1 MNLQTKADFTAL
13 MHKFLDPLKPY
24 YSAGCARLHLGE
36 TGVTYNQNAIELE
49 AFSRPLWALVPFWV
63 GGGSEPEFEKI
74 YRKGLAAG
82 TDPENPE
89 YWGTTGEYDQCYVEM
104 AAIACGILTAPEKL
118 WTPLSDTEKQNLAAW
133 LGQINA
139 HTIPDCN
146 WQFFRILVNLALKS
160 VGMPYSPELLEDGLC
175 KIDSYYSGDGWSTDG
190 ASVQKDYYIPWAI
203 QYYGLLYSKFAA
215 DTDPR
220 RAALYRQ
227 RAQLFAQ
234 QFVYW
239 FDANG
244 AALPFGRSL
253 TYRIGQSA
261 FYSACI
267 WAGLEPLPLPVMKGI
282 IVRNLNWWLA
292 RPIFDR
298 DGVLTIGYG
307 YPQQYM
313 AEQYNAP
320 GSPYWGLKVFLLL
333 ALPDD
338 HPFWTAEAAPL
349 PVELTRAGVTGQPSA
364 DLLLQRLPD
373 GQLNAYSPANYEKG
387 DHGQFVE
394 KYGKFVYNTR
404 FGFSASRSYVQLEQ
418 AAPDSMLAFVIDG
431 WTFVRRHSDRFVL
444 MGDRLLSEWRPFPGI
459 KVTTELVPTK
469 WGHVR
474 NHTVESTIACT
485 AYDCGFAVPKFAAGF
500 AAAANGTGAEAH
512 NDTCR
517 CTVQGRGGEGYLV
530 NAYPNTNLYDPN
542 TVIPAVRYDV
552 PIGTSVFTTT
562 VESWYK

>member
-63 GGGSEPEFEKI
+63 GGGSDPEFEKI
-74 YRKGLAAG
+74 YRKGLATGA
-82 TDPENPE
+82 DPENPE

-146 WQFFRILVNLALKS
+146 WQFFRIFVNLALKS

-253 TYRIGQSA
+253 TYRFAQNSFWA
-261 FYSACI
+261 ACI

-292 RPIFDR
+292 KPIFDR

-333 ALPDD
+333 ALPED

-349 PVELTRAGVTGQPSA
+349 PAELAAPGVVSQPCS

-394 KYGKFVYNTR
+394 KYGKFVYSTR

-431 WTFVRRHSDRFVL
+431 WTFVRRHSDCFIL
-444 MGDRLLSEWRPFPGI
+444 MGDRMLSRWSPFPGI
-459 KVTTELVPTK
+459 RVTTELIPTE
-469 WGHVR
+469 WGHIR
-474 NHTVESTIACT
+474 SHTIESTIACT
-485 AYDCGFAVPKFAAGF
+485 AYDCGFAVPKFAPGF
-500 AAAANGTGAEAH
+500 TAAAEGGHATAQ
-512 NDTCR
+512 NDNCS
-517 CTVQGRGGEGYLV
+517 CTVQGAAGEGFLV
-530 NAYPNTNLYDPN
+530 NAYPNTNVYDPN

>member
-1 MNLQTKADFTAL
+1 MNLQTKADFTVL

-63 GGGSEPEFEKI
+63 GGGSDPEFKKI

-118 WTPLSDTEKQNLAAW
+118 WMPLSDTEKQNLAAW

-220 RAALYRQ
+220 RSALYRE
-227 RAQLFAQ
+227 RATLFAR

-253 TYRIGQSA
+253 TYRFAQNSFWA
-261 FYSACI
+261 ACI
-267 WAGLEPLPLPVMKGI
+267 WAGLEPLPLPVMKGL
-282 IVRNLNWWLA
+282 IVRNFNWWLGQKM
-292 RPIFDR
+292 FDR
-298 DGVLTIGYG
+298 DGILTIGYC
-307 YPQQYM
+307 YPQMYM
-313 AEQYNAP
+313 AERYNAP
-320 GSPYWGLKVFLLL
+320 GSPYWGMKSFLLL

-338 HPFWTAEAAPL
+338 HPFWTAEAAPMPAL
-349 PVELTRAGVTGQPSA
+349 DSLKPMPYANMLV
-364 DLLLQRLPD
+364 QR
-373 GQLNAYSPANYEKG
+373 
-387 DHGQFVE
+387 
-394 KYGKFVYNTR
+394 R
-404 FGFSASRSYVQLEQ
+404 
-418 AAPDSMLAFVIDG
+418 
-431 WTFVRRHSDRFVL
+431 
-444 MGDRLLSEWRPFPGI
+444 
-459 KVTTELVPTK
+459 
-469 WGHVR
+469 
-474 NHTVESTIACT
+474 
-485 AYDCGFAVPKFAAGF
+485 AVPG
-500 AAAANGTGAEAH
+500 
-512 NDTCR
+512 
-517 CTVQGRGGEGYLV
+517 
-530 NAYPNTNLYDPN
+530 
-542 TVIPAVRYDV
+542 
-552 PIGTSVFTTT
+552 
-562 VESWYK
+562 